1 MINPNSRFVCHGCG
15 AIVDAALALPFRC
28 PHAGAAS
35 DDIDHLL
42 VPVNGHLEG
51 FTALNDFGLTEN
63 PFLRYRSLLSPYRLA
78 RRANL
83 SDAAWDEI
91 VGRLDDALIAV
102 DGVGF
107 RITPMAVQPALGQ
120 SIGLEGALWIK
131 DETGNVSGSHKAR
144 HLMGAML
151 YLRVLKAAHLAVGE
165 GIEARR
171 LAIASCGNAAL
182 AAAVIARAAEW
193 PLDVFIPPD
202 ASLEVVN
209 RLKDLGARITVCER
223 DPAEAG
229 DPCFL
234 RFREAVSA
242 GAIPFGVQGSENG
255 LAIEGGRTL
264 AFEMAE
270 SFRSA
275 QQTPDAVFVQVGGGA
290 LASALAQGFAMA
302 AKIGIIDCA
311 PRLFAVQATGCAPL
325 DRAWQRMD
333 KIDTVEAAHH
343 RSRFMW
349 PWEVVPASVA
359 HGILDDETYDW
370 FEILKYM
377 QLTGGDSLVV
387 NEDALIRAHELACSQ
402 TSIRV
407 SATGSAGLA
416 GLLAAPFKGQ
426 AAVIFSGV
434 ER

>member
-1 MINPNSRFVCHGCG
+1 MINPAISFVCHGCG
-15 AIVDAALALPFRC
+15 AIVDAELALPFRC
-28 PHAGAAS
+28 PQAGATG

-42 VPVNGHLEG
+42 VPMDG
-51 FTALNDFGLTEN
+51 FIESFTVHKNFGLAEN
-63 PFLRYRSLLSPYRLA
+63 PFLRYRNLLSPYRLA
-78 RRANL
+78 RKANL
-83 SDAAWDEI
+83 SDSAWDEI
-91 VGRLDDALIAV
+91 VGRLDDALVAV
-102 DGVGF
+102 DGCGF
-107 RITPMAVQPALGQ
+107 RVTPMAIQPALSQ
-120 SIGLEGALWIK
+120 SIGLEGALWVK

-151 YLRVLKAAHLAVGE
+151 YLRVLKAARLAVGE
-165 GIEARR
+165 GIEVRR

-182 AAAVIARAAEW
+182 AAAVIARAADW
-193 PLDVFIPPD
+193 PLDVFIPTD
-202 ASLEVVN
+202 ASPKVVS

-270 SFRSA
+270 AFA
-275 QQTPDAVFVQVGGGA
+275 AAHQTPDAVFVQVGGGA

-302 AKIGIIDCA
+302 ANIGIITRA
-311 PRLFAVQATGCAPL
+311 PRLLAVQSAGCAPL
-325 DRAWQRMD
+325 DRAWQRMER
-333 KIDTVEAAHH
+333 IDVNEAAHH

-349 PWEVVPASVA
+349 PWEVAPVSVA

-370 FEILKYM
+370 FEIVKFM
-377 QLTGGDSLVV
+377 RLTGGNSLVV
-387 NEDALIRAHELACSQ
+387 SEDALIRAHELARSQ
-402 TSIRV
+402 TGIRV

-416 GLLAAPFKGQ
+416 GLLAAPVNGQ
-426 AAVIFSGV
+426 VAVIFSGV